1 MKLRDAESRAED
13 TDETFA
19 QIMWPVAARLLTKF
33 LFKEPVI
40 KLKYCG
46 MKEHKRNKQS

>member
-1 MKLRDAESRAED
+1 MKLKDAESRAGD

-19 QIMWPVAARLLTKF
+19 QITWSVAVRLLTKF

-40 KLKYCG
+40 KLK
-46 MKEHKRNKQS
+46 